1 MVTEKKIGNKK
12 VFLCDICGL
21 GYSEKNI
28 AQDCEDYCKAHAG
41 SCSVEITKKAV
52 YFPDIPILP
61 KNSYFG
67 KNGTVIAQPPGFPDH
82 LHCVATEKST
92 FLISRI

>member
-1 MVTEKKIGNKK
+1 MIDSNLSLGCNFKYHLILIIFREALLLVTEKKIGDKT

-52 YFPDIPILP
+52 YFPDMPILP
-61 KNSYFG
+61 E
-67 KNGTVIAQPPGFPDH
+67 
-82 LHCVATEKST
+82 EK
-92 FLISRI
+92 